1 MDNQHKKVS
10 RRGVFLG
17 AIVGIPAA
25 ALVALLATRPV
36 SAEGRDPDNDDDDD
50 DDD

>member
-1 MDNQHKKVS
+1 MDELDKRVS

-17 AIVGIPAA
+17 TLVGIPAA
-25 ALVALLATRPV
+25 ALVALLASRPV
-36 SAEGRDPDNDDDDD
+36 SADGGRDPVDDDDD